1 MIGQQMWQKRTFNI
15 ALCVANKWTE
25 AQTMTEYVN
34 EENCTECV
42 HHDIF
47 WEGSGCNLLN
57 NMEFCRFEQ
66 KDLLDLSLLFASLE
80 EIIDAAD

>member
-1 MIGQQMWQKRTFNI
+1 
-15 ALCVANKWTE
+15 
-25 AQTMTEYVN
+25 MTEYVN
-34 EENCTECV
+34 EENCTECI

-57 NMEFCRFEQ
+57 NMESCRFKQ

-80 EIIDAAD
+80 EIIDAAERMAERWVWRSTVCNLSP

>member
-1 MIGQQMWQKRTFNI
+1 MGVI
-15 ALCVANKWTE
+15 AGVAVRKWTE
-25 AQTMTEYVN
+25 VQTMTEYVN

>member
-1 MIGQQMWQKRTFNI
+1 
-15 ALCVANKWTE
+15 
-25 AQTMTEYVN
+25 MTEYVN

-66 KDLLDLSLLFASLE
+66 KYEKANTTG
-80 EIIDAAD
+80 APVRQWM